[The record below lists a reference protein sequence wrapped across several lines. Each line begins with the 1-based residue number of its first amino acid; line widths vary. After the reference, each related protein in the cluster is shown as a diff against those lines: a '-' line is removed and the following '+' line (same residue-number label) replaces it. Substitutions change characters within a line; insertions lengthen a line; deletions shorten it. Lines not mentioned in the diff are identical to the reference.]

1 VKPSSVAISAPA
13 SRPFRRSSKL
23 FSNMPSGAGS
33 SMSPEEPPPVEL
45 LSTMSQRSRIRPLMR
60 R

>member
-1 VKPSSVAISAPA
+1 
-13 SRPFRRSSKL
+13 L
-23 FSNMPSGAGS
+23 FSNIPSGRGI

-45 LSTMSQRSRIRPLMR
+45 FSTMSQRARIRPLMR